1 VTRVAITLVKIFR
14 FFVVGGLALLASLS
28 RGTTLIYPADAIDE
42 FWNLNAEEFRAKYAG
57 INATGLGPSDEGW
70 YVRYR
75 HENLTCLFGPL
86 AERED
91 ARKRKWDLETVRD
104 AAIRNR
110 ASLASSQVDF
120 VRFTFSGIYGKGGG
134 GGGGGNVDDF
144 PRVSPD
150 GKYGPDG
157 DMNGNG
163 IPNRLDPDMNG
174 NGIPNEKDLD
184 SDGDGIPND
193 KDDYP
198 FGPHPSTWG
207 KPGVAVDEHGHAI
220 DGTGGGDGQ
229 GGDGKGGDGKDGSGK
244 GGSGKAGAGD
254 GGDQSG
260 AIADASANG
269 KGSGKG
275 GKGGKSGKGGSQGGG
290 SEAGDG
296 SDGSGGQGGQSGQN
310 GRQVASNQR
319 GGSRGG
325 QGGQS
330 GQQGGQS
337 GQSGGQQGG
346 QQGSSGQSGGGQ
358 SGSGSSG
365 GQPGGGGDSSPMSG
379 GSSGGGGNP
388 LSLIA
393 GLLKKILG
401 L

>member
-1 VTRVAITLVKIFR
+1 MKRLSVTTTIVNKLRLGFALGLVA
-14 FFVVGGLALLASLS
+14 AASLL
-28 RGTTLIYPADAIDE
+28 RATTMIYPADAIDD
-42 FWNLNAEEFRAKYAG
+42 FWNLNAEEFRQKYAG
-57 INATGLGPSDEGW
+57 INVTGLGPSDEGW

-91 ARKRKWDLETVRD
+91 ARKRKWDMEAVRD

-110 ASLASSQVDF
+110 ASLATSQVDF

-134 GGGGGNVDDF
+134 REGTGAGTEGF

-157 DMNGNG
+157 DLDGDG
-163 IPNRLDPDMNG
+163 IPNRLDTDMNG
-174 NGIPNEKDLD
+174 NGIPNDQDND

-207 KPGVAVDEHGHAI
+207 KPGVQVDEHGHAI
-220 DGTGGGDGQ
+220 GDGAGGDGQ
-229 GGDGKGGDGKDGSGK
+229 GAGSGIGKDGSGK
-244 GGSGKAGAGD
+244 GGSGKDGKGGLGD
-254 GGDQSG
+254 GSGDESG
-260 AIADASANG
+260 AIADGSA
-269 KGSGKG
+269 KGNGKG
-275 GKGGKSGKGGSQGGG
+275 GKGGKGGRSGSQGG
-290 SEAGDG
+290 SELGDG
-296 SDGSGGQGGQSGQN
+296 SGDGSGGGGGQS

-319 GGSRGG
+319 GGRSGGG
-325 QGGQS
+325 QG
-330 GQQGGQS
+330 QGGQS
-337 GQSGGQQGG
+337 GQSGQSGGSSGGGGQQGG
-346 QQGSSGQSGGGQ
+346 QGGQSGAMGGQSGGG
-358 SGSGSSG
+358 
-365 GQPGGGGDSSPMSG
+365 GGGGPPMGG

-388 LSLIA
+388 LSLIT
-393 GLLKKILG
+393 GLLRMILG